1 MKLKVKKLHP
11 DAIIPKYAH
20 HDDAG
25 VDLFCV
31 EAFELKPGERKSI
44 PTGISMEIP
53 EGFVGLIWDKGGL
66 SQRHGMK
73 SFGGVVDAGFR
84 GDINVGLMNLSDKSF
99 VFEKGHKIAQLLI
112 QRIENVSFEEV
123 NELSPSSRGENKF
136 GSTGK

>member
-1 MKLKVKKLHP
+1 
-11 DAIIPKYAH
+11 
-20 HDDAG
+20 
-25 VDLFCV
+25 
-31 EAFELKPGERKSI
+31 
-44 PTGISMEIP
+44 
-53 EGFVGLIWDKGGL
+53 
-66 SQRHGMK
+66 MK

>member
-53 EGFVGLIWDKGGL
+53 EGFVGLIWDKL
-66 SQRHGMK
+66 PRACHYVSNLCCCFECADHLKPHLFDWRHICP
-73 SFGGVVDAGFR
+73 R
-84 GDINVGLMNLSDKSF
+84 
-99 VFEKGHKIAQLLI
+99 
-112 QRIENVSFEEV
+112 
-123 NELSPSSRGENKF
+123 
-136 GSTGK
+136 